1 MLNRK
6 RTINLILDYIRH
18 CKKRNIQIKKV
29 ILFGSYANGKADEY
43 SDIDIVLVSDQFT
56 DNSYFNWKMLVP
68 VNVKFVDIEP
78 HPFSSSYFRKGD
90 PFIDEIKKNGI
101 EIKI

>member
-1 MLNRK
+1 MINRK
-6 RTINLILDYIRH
+6 RSINLIHDYVRH
-18 CKKRNIQIKKV
+18 CKERNIQIKKV

-90 PFIDEIKKNGI
+90 PFIDEIKKTGI

>member
-1 MLNRK
+1 MINRK
-6 RTINLILDYIRH
+6 RSINLIHDYVRH
-18 CKKRNIQIKKV
+18 CKERNIQIKKV
-29 ILFGSYANGKADEY
+29 ILFGSYANGKADEF

-90 PFIDEIKKNGI
+90 PFIDEIKKTGI

>member
-6 RTINLILDYIRH
+6 RSINLIHDYVRH
-18 CKKRNIQIKKV
+18 CKERNIQIKKV

-90 PFIDEIKKNGI
+90 PFIDEIKKTGI

>member
-6 RTINLILDYIRH
+6 RSINLIHDYVRH
-18 CKKRNIQIKKV
+18 CKERNIQIKKV
-29 ILFGSYANGKADEY
+29 ILFGSYANGKADEF

-90 PFIDEIKKNGI
+90 PFIDEIKKTGI